1 MTGAH
6 GCSFPLI
13 FHFSFLNRE
22 LPYHPSMSTN
32 EATFNLVT
40 SQGTNQLTITLVS
53 QASGTNAGAA
63 NATATNSA
71 TGGVSLHSHWLET
84 MWTST
89 NYPHTVHIAIIVGLA
104 VAVHLLVRFIR
115 YFSEVLINKSH
126 EKRNPL
132 GFVTQQPKFITLAR
146 LIISTIAFSVYALAT
161 YVILKF
167 EFPNDSTF
175 KTYLGSAAVV
185 GLALS
190 FGLQGLVQDVVTG
203 ITIILS
209 DAMEVGDTVD
219 LMNGVIG
226 RVERIGLRFTKVINF
241 YNLEI
246 FVPNR
251 NIVNV
256 SRYPHG
262 GVLAYADI
270 QVPAKADQ
278 NAVIETIQSVSKGVW
293 TQFAAIVLSEPVF
306 SKIRPTPGKW
316 NYVRVMFK
324 IWPGQNSVIET
335 AFRAQ
340 MVNAMK
346 AIDPAYSDWQVVI
359 TYRAMND

>member
-1 MTGAH
+1 
-6 GCSFPLI
+6 
-13 FHFSFLNRE
+13 
-22 LPYHPSMSTN
+22 MSTN

-40 SQGTNQLTITLVS
+40 GQGTNQLTITLVS
-53 QASGTNAGAA
+53 QASGTNAAP
-63 NATATNSA
+63 ATNSA
-71 TGGVSLHSHWLET
+71 AGGAAFQSHWLET
-84 MWTST
+84 MWTT
-89 NYPHTVHIAIIVGLA
+89 THYPHTVHIAIIIGLA
-104 VAVHLLVRFIR
+104 VGVHLLVRFIR

-146 LIISTIAFSVYALAT
+146 LIVSTVTFAVYAVAI
-161 YVILKF
+161 YVILKV
-167 EFPNDSTF
+167 EFPNDSTL

-209 DAMEVGDTVD
+209 DAMDVGDTVD

-241 YNLEI
+241 YNQEI

-256 SRYPHG
+256 SRFPHG
-262 GVLAYADI
+262 GVLAYADVLI
-270 QVPAKADQ
+270 PAKADQ
-278 NAVIETIQSVSKGVW
+278 NAVVEAIQNVSKGVW

-306 SKIRPTPGKW
+306 SKIRPTPGNW
-316 NYVRVMFK
+316 NYVRVIFK
-324 IWPGQNSVIET
+324 IWPGQNSVIEN

-340 MVNAMK
+340 MVNVIK
-346 AIDPAYSDWQVVI
+346 AIDPTYSDWQVVFS
-359 TYRAMND
+359 YRAMSD

>member
-1 MTGAH
+1 
-6 GCSFPLI
+6 
-13 FHFSFLNRE
+13 
-22 LPYHPSMSTN
+22 MSTN

-40 SQGTNQLTITLVS
+40 GQETNQLTITLVS
-53 QASGTNAGAA
+53 QASGSNTVAGAGGDL
-63 NATATNSA
+63 TATNSP
-71 TGGVSLHSHWLET
+71 SHLLET
-84 MWTST
+84 VWTRSAH
-89 NYPHTVHIAIIVGLA
+89 PHTTHILIIIGLA
-104 VAVHLLVRFIR
+104 IAVHVLVRFIR
-115 YFSEVLINKSH
+115 YFSELIINKSH

-146 LIISTIAFSVYALAT
+146 LIVSTFTFSVYALAV
-161 YVILKF
+161 YIILKV
-167 EFPNDSTF
+167 EFPNDSTL

-203 ITIILS
+203 ITLILS
-209 DAMEVGDTVD
+209 DAMDAGDVVD

-241 YNLEI
+241 YNQEI

-251 NIVNV
+251 NIINV

-262 GVLAYADI
+262 GILAYADI
-270 QVPAKADQ
+270 QIPAKADQ
-278 NAVIETIQSVSKGVW
+278 NAVVATIQNITKGFW
-293 TQFAAIVLSEPVF
+293 DQFSAIVLTEPVF
-306 SKIRPTPGKW
+306 SKIRSTPGNW

-324 IWPGQNSVIET
+324 IWPGQNSVIESV
-335 AFRAQ
+335 FVSQ

-346 AIDPAYSDWQVVI
+346 TFDPGYANWQVVI
-359 TYRAMND
+359 TYRAMVE

>member
-1 MTGAH
+1 
-6 GCSFPLI
+6 
-13 FHFSFLNRE
+13 
-22 LPYHPSMSTN
+22 MSTN

-63 NATATNSA
+63 NAMSMNSATNS
-71 TGGVSLHSHWLET
+71 VSSHWLET
-84 MWTST
+84 MWTTT
-89 NYPHTVHIAIIVGLA
+89 NYPHTVHIAIVVGLT
-104 VAVHLLVRFIR
+104 VAVHLIARFIR

-146 LIISTIAFSVYALAT
+146 LIVSTITFTVYALAI

-278 NAVIETIQSVSKGVW
+278 KAVIETIQSVSKGVW
-293 TQFAAIVLSEPVF
+293 TQFAAIVLTEPVF
-306 SKIRPTPGKW
+306 SKIRPTPGNW

-324 IWPGQNSVIET
+324 IWPGQNSVIESV
-335 AFRAQ
+335 FRAQ

>member
-1 MTGAH
+1 
-6 GCSFPLI
+6 
-13 FHFSFLNRE
+13 
-22 LPYHPSMSTN
+22 MSTN
-32 EATFNLVT
+32 EALINLVT
-40 SQGTNQLTITLVS
+40 SVPGTNQLTFNVLIQSMRST
-53 QASGTNAGAA
+53 GTN
-63 NATATNSA
+63 TW
-71 TGGVSLHSHWLET
+71 HWLEKL
-84 MWTST
+84 WTTTS
-89 NYPHTVHIAIIVGLA
+89 YPHTVHITTIVGLA
-104 VAVHLLVRFIR
+104 VAVHLIVRFVR

-146 LIISTIAFSVYALAT
+146 LIVSTVTFAVYAVAV
-161 YVILKF
+161 YVILKI
-167 EFPNDSTF
+167 EYPNDSTLR
-175 KTYLGSAAVV
+175 TYLGSAAVV

-209 DAMEVGDTVD
+209 DAMDVGDTVD

-241 YNLEI
+241 YNQEI

-256 SRYPHG
+256 SRFPHG
-262 GVLAYADI
+262 GILAYADVEI
-270 QVPAKADQ
+270 PAKITDQ
-278 NAVIETIQSVSKGVW
+278 NAVIEIIQGVSKGVW
-293 TQFAAIVLSEPVF
+293 TQFAAIVLSEPIC
-306 SKIRPTPGKW
+306 SKIRPTPGNW

-324 IWPGQNSVIET
+324 IWPGQNAVIES
-335 AFRAQ
+335 AFRSRV
-340 MVNAMK
+340 VNAMK
-346 AIDPAYSDWQVVI
+346 AIDPGYADWQVVI